1 MAVDGRPD
9 RHTDPPF
16 PDGENPYVPPFYYL
30 ALIAVLALVIA
41 ATFL

>member
-1 MAVDGRPD
+1 MAAD
-9 RHTDPPF
+9 RRTDRRIDPPF

>member
-1 MAVDGRPD
+1 MAED
-9 RHTDPPF
+9 RRSRRRDDSPF

-30 ALIAVLALVIA
+30 ALIAVLALVIV